1 LLNFR
6 TAKLAHE
13 QGHEVLLSVND
24 FGQLHHKNYRDI
36 EAAGVRVDRRPMP
49 DITGF
54 ASRVTYKIKDKLL
67 SPDRHFK
74 NCFAF
79 KPDYI
84 FVNNQG
90 TYDFAGSPLAAWLLK
105 TGIPFALLSQ
115 HNPEV
120 NGLPSAWYRTARTIF
135 TKADKTFFISH
146 RNFETASRSLALP
159 LDNAI
164 EVCNP
169 LSSETVS
176 YVPYPASERPTMCMA
191 ARFECDVKGQDILL
205 SVLASDYWKQKDW
218 VLNLYGEGPDKAYL
232 EDLIQFYGLGDRVFL
247 KGYRKTIED
256 IWAENQLL
264 LMVSITEGTPISL
277 LTAVVAGRAAVVT
290 NVGGCA
296 EYVADNKTGF
306 VAEAPTFN
314 SLHEALARAWSHRH
328 EWEAYGLAAR
338 KFALEKIDFAPEK
351 TILAAITGQKS

>member
-1 LLNFR
+1 
-6 TAKLAHE
+6 
-13 QGHEVLLSVND
+13 
-24 FGQLHHKNYRDI
+24 
-36 EAAGVRVDRRPMP
+36 M
-49 DITGF
+49 
-54 ASRVTYKIKDKLL
+54 
-67 SPDRHFK
+67 
-74 NCFAF
+74 
-79 KPDYI
+79 
-84 FVNNQG
+84 
-90 TYDFAGSPLAAWLLK
+90 
-105 TGIPFALLSQ
+105 
-115 HNPEV
+115 
-120 NGLPSAWYRTARTIF
+120 
-135 TKADKTFFISH
+135 KADKTFFISH
-146 RNFETASRSLALP
+146 RNFETASRSLALT

-176 YVPYPASERPTMCMA
+176 YVSYPASERPTMCMA

-205 SVLASDYWKQKDW
+205 SVLGSDYWKQKDW

-264 LMVSITEGTPISL
+264 LMVSISEGTPISL

-296 EYVADNKTGF
+296 EYVADNETGF

-314 SLHEALARAWSHRH
+314 SLHEALVRAWSHRH

-338 KFALEKIDFAPEK
+338 KFALGKIDFAPEK